1 MKIFII
7 GLFAVDRLLKLHFA
21 SSGAYIL
28 NTGIAFGVISAK
40 PEFVIV
46 SHFLLTS
53 LLIYYLYKTR
63 LDNSAINSIFL
74 IISGSISNLIDRFMY
89 NGVVDYI
96 SLWIFPK
103 FNLADIMVVLGV
115 LLLIFLELNEYY
127 KNVQSRR
134 NRRG

>member
-7 GLFAVDRLLKLHFA
+7 GLFAVDRLLKLHFV
-21 SSGAYIL
+21 STGTYIL
-28 NTGIAFGVISAK
+28 NRGIAFGVISAN
-40 PEFVIV
+40 PELVIV

-63 LDNSAINSIFL
+63 LDNLAKNSIFL